1 MGTGQLNALR
11 IAFERMTDLDTA
23 AALSEAQT
31 FLCEGWFFLEPP
43 RPENDGFF
51 VPFTEFRQKS
61 AGFWKKPSETRRTG
75 LSVKPADLSPKPAAF
90 RCSQFSLFLHRCVS
104 AEFFSIFTDFCRT
117 FQKPTGSVA
126 SDFPYSVDFSNTADG
141 MAWHNVILVHSSLT
155 VSACAGPSVPC
166 PQNDKLAR

>member
-1 MGTGQLNALR
+1 LTQQQHYQRRKLFCAKAGSFSSPLAQKMTVFSFHLPNFGKNQSVFGKNHPELAAPVYRKTGRFIAETSR
-11 IAFERMTDLDTA
+11 ISVFPVFTVPPSVRFGRI
-23 AALSEAQT
+23 
-31 FLCEGWFFLEPP
+31 FL
-43 RPENDGFF
+43 
-51 VPFTEFRQKS
+51 
-61 AGFWKKPSETRRTG
+61 
-75 LSVKPADLSPKPAAF
+75 
-90 RCSQFSLFLHRCVS
+90 
-104 AEFFSIFTDFCRT
+104 IFTDFCRT

>member
-11 IAFERMTDLDTA
+11 IAFKRMTDLDTA
-23 AALSEAQT
+23 ATLSEAQT

-61 AGFWKKPSETRRTG
+61 AGFWEKPSGTRRTG

-104 AEFFSIFTDFCRT
+104 TEFFRFSPIFAELFKNRRDRWRPIFLIPST
-117 FQKPTGSVA
+117 FQTLQ
-126 SDFPYSVDFSNTADG
+126 
-141 MAWHNVILVHSSLT
+141 MAWHGIT
-155 VSACAGPSVPC
+155 
-166 PQNDKLAR
+166 